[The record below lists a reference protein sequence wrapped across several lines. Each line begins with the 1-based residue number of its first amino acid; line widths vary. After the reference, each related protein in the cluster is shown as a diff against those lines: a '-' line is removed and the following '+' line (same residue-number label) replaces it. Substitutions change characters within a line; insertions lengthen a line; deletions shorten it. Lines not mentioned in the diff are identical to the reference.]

1 MFDHVWL
8 QATWAINFAVCFN
21 SQRPHRG
28 WGPSKHRRRV
38 DRRCVDRYRLDSDS
52 AQLPGASG
60 GLGVQRT
67 TGFSRENTCVV
78 DASVHEL
85 VRVRVIIT
93 YLPMTLS
100 CQSSEAS
107 N

>member
-1 MFDHVWL
+1 MGDQ
-8 QATWAINFAVCFN
+8 QASTPGGPAV
-21 SQRPHRG
+21 G
-28 WGPSKHRRRV
+28 
-38 DRRCVDRYRLDSDS
+38 VDRYCLDSDS

-60 GLGVQRT
+60 GLGTQRT
-67 TGFSRENTCVV
+67 TCFSRENTCVV

-93 YLPMTLS
+93 YLPMTLRW
-100 CQSSEAS
+100 SSEAS